1 MTLMGA
7 HEGARLDY
15 SGTEGFFCIG
25 YENRSKWRALSG
37 HLFIQFGLNA
47 RANWQRLKTS
57 TFLSLSDPHDWRV
70 SVTEHKC
77 I

>member
-15 SGTEGFFCIG
+15 SDTEGFFCIR

-37 HLFIQFGLNA
+37 HLFIQFGLETDSA
-47 RANWQRLKTS
+47 
-57 TFLSLSDPHDWRV
+57 
-70 SVTEHKC
+70 EY
-77 I
+77 